1 MKYQTMFERD
11 LLTVFSYLLLGFFM
25 LSRSVLAPFISY
37 RSAENPEDTAVLGFH
52 VTLSA
57 VGIILVGVFWKRISS
72 KYSGKYLLYSSSGLL
87 AMGAAGLAAR
97 SLILTLLASFLL
109 GAAGSVL
116 NILVSSSLSDY
127 HGENKKIAIGEAAVV
142 SGLFGALAPA
152 LLSLAESSSGLGWRS
167 GLALPGLL
175 LIVLFCLYSRTQLE
189 TFLARPSADDGRRG
203 ASLPRIFWCW
213 LLLSVLCGATEWSM
227 IFWSSVLIRSSTQL
241 DENISIFSVS
251 LIIVF
256 QIIGRIFWTQLSKK
270 VELEKLLIC
279 CLVLTCAGI
288 FTFFLSSLNG
298 ASLILIALSIFIFS
312 IGVSGTG
319 QFIIVQLVETSR
331 QEASV
336 AMSRFSLAS
345 GASVLIFPWL
355 MGAQASKYGIE
366 TAFLIPV
373 TCSVLSLL
381 LCVCLYYS
389 GQRRKAAV
397 S

>member
-11 LLTVFSYLLLGFFM
+11 RLTLFSYLLLGFFM

-116 NILVSSSLSDY
+116 NILVSSSLSEY

-213 LLLSVLCGATEWSM
+213 LL
-227 IFWSSVLIRSSTQL
+227 
-241 DENISIFSVS
+241 
-251 LIIVF
+251 
-256 QIIGRIFWTQLSKK
+256 
-270 VELEKLLIC
+270 
-279 CLVLTCAGI
+279 
-288 FTFFLSSLNG
+288 
-298 ASLILIALSIFIFS
+298 
-312 IGVSGTG
+312 
-319 QFIIVQLVETSR
+319 
-331 QEASV
+331 
-336 AMSRFSLAS
+336 S
-345 GASVLIFPWL
+345 GA
-355 MGAQASKYGIE
+355 
-366 TAFLIPV
+366 
-373 TCSVLSLL
+373 
-381 LCVCLYYS
+381 
-389 GQRRKAAV
+389 
-397 S
+397 